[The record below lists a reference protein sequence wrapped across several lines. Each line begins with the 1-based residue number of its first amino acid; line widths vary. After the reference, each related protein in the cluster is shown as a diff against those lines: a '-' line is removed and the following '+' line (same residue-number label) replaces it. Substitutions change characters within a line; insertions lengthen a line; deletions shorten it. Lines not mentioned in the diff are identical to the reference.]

1 MNITQG
7 RHTKKQVNMLSGSL
21 WDKLLIVAIPFAMT
35 GIMQQLFNAADTAM
49 LGQFVGKEAMAAV
62 GSNVPIIASVLS
74 LFIGISLGAN
84 VVIARFIGANN
95 PEGIRRAVHTAVVV
109 AVVSGLIMAL
119 AGELATT
126 PILTLLAVPDEIFPL
141 ASVYLRIYLLGMPVI
156 LLYNFEAAIFRS
168 QGDTR
173 TPLYCLIFSGVIKF
187 FLNLFCILV
196 LDLSVAAVAMGTIV
210 ANTISSALL
219 FYFLYRSPS
228 ILRLRFSELRI
239 DGPILREILRIGCPA
254 GLQGMVFGLSNICIQ
269 SAINSLGANVMAAS
283 VAAFNLEIF
292 TFFIINAFGQ
302 VCTTFVSQNYG
313 AQNLHRCKQV
323 MKWCLFQ
330 DVLIATICCALLVYF
345 AVPLLHI
352 FNTDST
358 VIALGYI
365 RMKYV
370 AGLEVMNAFIEVISG
385 AMRGFGSSLIPAMIT
400 LVGICG
406 VRVLYVYTIFAWS
419 PDFETLM
426 IAFPVSWFVTIP
438 FLALAYHFFIKHLR
452 TA

>member
-1 MNITQG
+1 MGIQLG
-7 RHTKKQVNMLSGSL
+7 HHGHQVNMLSGSL
-21 WDKLLIVAIPFAMT
+21 WDKILIVAIPFALT

-84 VVIARFIGANN
+84 VVIARFIGEGN
-95 PEGIRRAVHTAVVV
+95 PEGIHRAVHTAVLV
-109 AVVSGLIMAL
+109 AVLSGLIMTAI
-119 AGELATT
+119 GEIVTV
-126 PILTLLAVPDEIFPL
+126 PLLQLLSVPPEIFPM
-141 ASVYLRIYLLGMPVI
+141 ASLYLRIYLLGMPVI

-173 TPLYCLIFSGVIKF
+173 TPLYCLVASGIIKF
-187 FLNLFCILV
+187 FLNLFFILV
-196 LDLSVAAVAMGTIV
+196 LDLSVAAVAMGTVI
-210 ANTISSALL
+210 ANTLSSSML
-219 FYFLYRSPS
+219 FYFLYHSPTE
-228 ILRLRFSELRI
+228 LRLRLTELRI
-239 DGPILREILRIGCPA
+239 DWQILRNILRIGCPA

-269 SAINSLGANVMAAS
+269 SAINSLGADVMAAS

-292 TFFIINAFGQ
+292 TFFIFTSFGQ

-313 AQNLHRCKQV
+313 ARNLQRCKQV

-330 DVLIATICCALLVYF
+330 DVLITSVCCGLLVYF
-345 AVPLLHI
+345 AIPLLHI
-352 FNTDST
+352 FNGDEA

-370 AGLEVMNAFIEVISG
+370 AGLEMTNAFIEVISG
-385 AMRGFGSSLIPAMIT
+385 AMRGYGSSLIPAVIT

-406 VRVLYVYTIFAWS
+406 VRVAYVYTVFAWE
-419 PDFETLM
+419 PTFETLM
-426 IAFPVSWFVTIP
+426 IVFPVSWFITIP
-438 FLALAYHFFIKHLR
+438 ILGIAYYVFIR
-452 TA
+452 NVRV